1 MIRKTCKYINSNWV
15 HKSTNKKISAVM
27 PPYLLRGNY
36 ISFEKLNSFYNEFG
50 IPIIIDAA
58 GALSTKDIYKEFEI
72 LDYAS
77 VIFSFNGNKIITT
90 GRWRRNS
97 NEATKKLALLQK
109 EITSTARIA
118 NTYSHKSHA
127 FNLGDDKS
135 SSCCWNCNNWKDLR
149 NS

>member
-1 MIRKTCKYINSNWV
+1 M
-15 HKSTNKKISAVM
+15 
-27 PPYLLRGNY
+27 GNY

-90 GRWRRNS
+90 GGGG
-97 NEATKKLALLQK
+97 AILTTTKTCT
-109 EITSTARIA
+109 ITKG
-118 NTYSHKSHA
+118 NYTYH
-127 FNLGDDKS
+127 D
-135 SSCCWNCNNWKDLR
+135 C
-149 NS
+149 